1 MRQNEGY
8 MKKDKKNGIPD
19 FQTIT
24 QAAAF
29 WDTHSISDYWE
40 QTKSVQFDVDLRK
53 NRNIVTLEDS
63 ISRKI
68 RKEARRRK
76 ISSNTLVQRILEK
89 QLA

>member
-1 MRQNEGY
+1 
-8 MKKDKKNGIPD
+8 MKKDKRNGIPD
-19 FQTIT
+19 FQAIN

-29 WDTHSISDYWE
+29 WDNHSISDYWA
-40 QTKSVQFDVDLRK
+40 QTAPVQFDVDLRK

-89 QLA
+89 QLV